1 MRPSRSSGRET
12 TSKHDEPLP
21 CWVWVCLS
29 TPGDARLIV
38 REGDIVLPGVF
49 IALARRFDYHLALK
63 RSGKPLL
70 PSDGYATPYYRWQIA
85 SYLLALATTMVAM
98 HWSNHPQPALLY
110 IAPACLA
117 GVALCAAWRGEWQEM
132 CSWTE
137 QDEDTA
143 KDGKQAKVDDKDA

>member
-1 MRPSRSSGRET
+1 LLAPE
-12 TSKHDEPLP
+12 
-21 CWVWVCLS
+21 
-29 TPGDARLIV
+29 DARLIV
-38 REGDIVLPGVF
+38 CAGDIVLPGVF

-70 PSDGYATPYYRWQIA
+70 PSDGYATPYYRWQIG

-117 GVALCAAWRGEWQEM
+117 GVAFCAASRGEWQQM
-132 CSWTE
+132 CS
-137 QDEDTA
+137 
-143 KDGKQAKVDDKDA
+143 